1 MNLTP
6 EFVNKVRPRYTV
18 WVFPIR
24 IPDFAPPDNFGNGP
38 QPRVDILVAVPMS
51 FQIGDTIGDYQIVDV
66 LGRGGMGKLF
76 RVRNLISDRVDAM
89 KIVAPD
95 LGSNPEFAE
104 RFLREIKVHASL
116 DHPNIAAFRTALRV
130 ENRIIMVMELVEG
143 VDLDEKLDAGALEV
157 QEAVAYTDQV
167 LSALGFAHGRGVI
180 HRDIKP
186 ANMIVTPAGQIKL
199 TDFGIAHTAGDPR
212 LTATGTA
219 LGSLY
224 YMSPEQLSS
233 RPADARSDLYSL
245 GMSFYHMVTG
255 QCPFAGENEYSLM
268 AAQLMRAPVP
278 PAEVNPRIPMAI
290 SSIIMKAVE
299 KDPAARFQTAGTFQL
314 ALRGH
319 ADVTPPKGSVF
330 PQRGTSPS
338 PPLID
343 PQVLS
348 RIEAALAP
356 AVGPIAKQLV
366 IRTARRST
374 DVAGL
379 CRSLAEQI
387 PDPAQRSQFLRS
399 MEVKA
404 GTGPASITAPAVK
417 TLDPALVQAA
427 KEKLAPYIGPI
438 AAMLAERTA
447 RRTRTPEEF
456 YEALAAEIPSEA
468 DRRKFLST
476 VR

>member
-1 MNLTP
+1 
-6 EFVNKVRPRYTV
+6 
-18 WVFPIR
+18 
-24 IPDFAPPDNFGNGP
+24 
-38 QPRVDILVAVPMS
+38 MS
-51 FQIGDTIGDYQIVDV
+51 FEIGATIGDYQIVDV

-76 RVRNLISDRVDAM
+76 RVRNLISDRMDAM

-104 RFLREIKVHASL
+104 RFLREIKVHAGL

-130 ENRIIMVMELVEG
+130 ENRIVMVMELVEG
-143 VDLDEKLDAGALEV
+143 IDLDAKLDSGPLEV

-186 ANMIVTPAGQIKL
+186 ANIIVTPAGQVKL

-233 RPADARSDLYSL
+233 RPVDARSDLYSL

-255 QCPFAGENEYSLM
+255 RCPFEGENEYSLM

-278 PAEVNPRIPMAI
+278 PAEVNRSIPAAI
-290 SSIIMKAVE
+290 STLIMKAVE
-299 KDPAARFQTAGTFQL
+299 KDPAARFQTGEAFQL
-314 ALRGH
+314 ALRGQS
-319 ADVTPPKGSVF
+319 DVTPPRGTVF
-330 PQRGTSPS
+330 PQSRTGPS

-343 PQVLS
+343 PQMLS
-348 RIEAALAP
+348 RIEVALAP
-356 AVGPIAKQLV
+356 AVGPIARQLV
-366 IRTARRST
+366 IRTARRCT
-374 DVAGL
+374 DPTEL

-387 PDPAQRSQFLRS
+387 PDPAQRAQFLKS

-404 GTGPASITAPAVK
+404 GTGTAPTTASVER

-438 AAMLAERTA
+438 AGMLAERTA
-447 RRTRTPEEF
+447 RRAYTLEEF

-468 DRRKFLST
+468 DRKKFLST